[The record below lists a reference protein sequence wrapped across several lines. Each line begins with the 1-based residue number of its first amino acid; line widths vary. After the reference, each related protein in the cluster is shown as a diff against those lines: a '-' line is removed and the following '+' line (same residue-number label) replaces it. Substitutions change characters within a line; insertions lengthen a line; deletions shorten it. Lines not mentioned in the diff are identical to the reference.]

1 MAVKQTAAFEFKN
14 HFKENYEQKIKTA
27 LKWNSLST
35 KIVKWFFVTMFSFI
49 VVTSFFSI
57 LKLTGNEITI
67 VVGILIIS
75 MFVLMGLVFFS
86 SWKASSQK
94 VETKEILAYYLLEA
108 TRHYDAFIAEGKNKP
123 DFLDTCLVQLREF
136 GRTLREVLDDSR
148 MPLKLPDLAQL
159 EALYDNIM
167 NRIYA
172 AIKARKDYPATA
184 EGRNFGDVLV
194 SLGEFFFSEKEY
206 DHLPSINQG
215 ISTELNDIYVP
226 YAPTKAQRA
235 AWLKDITKN
244 FAFIAVVSFPIIVGV
259 ALLLVL
265 VFRFQYGVE
274 SFWDYVAANAATIS
288 LGILA
293 AWASVIVV
301 LRSTSK
307 TKE

>member
-1 MAVKQTAAFEFKN
+1 LAVKQTAASEFKN
-14 HFKENYEQKIKTA
+14 HFKENYEQRTKTA

-35 KIVKWFFVTMFSFI
+35 ELAKWFFVIISLYI
-49 VVTSFFSI
+49 VVTFFFSF
-57 LKLTGNEITI
+57 LKLTEIEITI
-67 VVGILIIS
+67 VIGIGIVSFFGL
-75 MFVLMGLVFFS
+75 LGLVFFS

-94 VETKEILAYYLLEA
+94 VERKEILAYYLLEA
-108 TRHYDAFIAEGKNKP
+108 ARHYDAFIAEGKNKP

-136 GRTLREVLDDSR
+136 GRTLRDVLDNSQ

-167 NRIYA
+167 NRIYP

-194 SLGEFFFSEKEY
+194 SLAEFFFSEKEY
-206 DHLPSINQG
+206 DDLPSINQG
-215 ISTELNDIYVP
+215 ISTELSDIYVP
-226 YAPTKAQRA
+226 YAPIRAQRV
-235 AWLKDITKN
+235 AWLKDIARN
-244 FAFIAVVSFPIIVGV
+244 FAFIAVVSFPIIIGV

-265 VFRFQYGVE
+265 IFRFQYGVE

-293 AWASVIVV
+293 AWASVVVV
-301 LRSTSK
+301 LRSASK